1 MIDSQPRKD
10 NSHWGESELI
20 EDAIRRAV
28 RDAVVTHAKLGR
40 AVPVARDGKVVWLS
54 PEEILAKF
62 EPPSDR

>member
-1 MIDSQPRKD
+1 MNDSKSSTNGTPAKQA
-10 NSHWGESELI
+10 ELI
-20 EDAIRRAV
+20 EEAFRRAV

-62 EPPSDR
+62 EPSRDQ